1 MEEVYEIHAL
11 RYGSNQNRTRQENFL
26 ETVDDHDSAMPL
38 DYFVWLIR
46 NENRAVVVD
55 TGFDH
60 IEAKKRGRTISAL
73 PSERLAQLGI
83 DSKRVEDVIITHL
96 YYDHAGTIKDFPNAR
111 FHLQET
117 EMQFATGPWMLED
130 AERFAYSADHV
141 AELIHCLFAKR
152 IWFHQQDGEV
162 APGITVH
169 RMSGHTM
176 GMQSVRV
183 PTRRGWVLL
192 ASDASHYYEH
202 WVKRIPFSICWSQE
216 ALLSSY
222 SQFEKL
228 AESEDHVI
236 PGHDPLV
243 RQLYPPSLTEAGD
256 ELVRLDLE
264 PKQSLRDLFS

>member
-38 DYFVWLIR
+38 DYFIWLIR

-96 YYDHAGTIKDFPNAR
+96 HYDHAGTLKDFPNAR

-130 AERFAYSADHV
+130 AERFAYSTDHV

-152 IWFHQQDGEV
+152 VRFHQQDGEV

-169 RMSGHTM
+169 RMSGHTKGDAVGEGAYEARM
-176 GMQSVRV
+176 GFARF
-183 PTRRGWVLL
+183 RR
-192 ASDASHYYEH
+192 
-202 WVKRIPFSICWSQE
+202 I
-216 ALLSSY
+216 ALLRALGQTNSLFHLLVPGSPA
-222 SQFEKL
+222 FKL
-228 AESEDHVI
+228 
-236 PGHDPLV
+236 
-243 RQLYPPSLTEAGD
+243 
-256 ELVRLDLE
+256 
-264 PKQSLRDLFS
+264 

>member
-1 MEEVYEIHAL
+1 
-11 RYGSNQNRTRQENFL
+11 
-26 ETVDDHDSAMPL
+26 MPL

-60 IEAKKRGRTISAL
+60 IEAKKRGRTIMAL

-96 YYDHAGTIKDFPNAR
+96 HYDHAGTLKDFPNAR

-152 IWFHQQDGEV
+152 VRFHQHCREF
-162 APGITVH
+162 
-169 RMSGHTM
+169 R
-176 GMQSVRV
+176 
-183 PTRRGWVLL
+183 LL
-192 ASDASHYYEH
+192 H
-202 WVKRIPFSICWSQE
+202 K
-216 ALLSSY
+216 
-222 SQFEKL
+222 
-228 AESEDHVI
+228 
-236 PGHDPLV
+236 
-243 RQLYPPSLTEAGD
+243 
-256 ELVRLDLE
+256 
-264 PKQSLRDLFS
+264 

>member
-1 MEEVYEIHAL
+1 M
-11 RYGSNQNRTRQENFL
+11 
-26 ETVDDHDSAMPL
+26 
-38 DYFVWLIR
+38 
-46 NENRAVVVD
+46 
-55 TGFDH
+55 
-60 IEAKKRGRTISAL
+60 
-73 PSERLAQLGI
+73 
-83 DSKRVEDVIITHL
+83 IITHL
-96 YYDHAGTIKDFPNAR
+96 HYDHAGTLKDFPNAH

-130 AERFAYSADHV
+130 AERFAYSADHA

-152 IWFHQQDGEV
+152 VRVHQQDGEV

-183 PTRRGWVLL
+183 RTRRGWVLL

-222 SQFEKL
+222 RQFEKL

-243 RQLYPPSLTEAGD
+243 RQLYPQSLREAGD

-264 PKQSLRDLFS
+264 PKQSLRNLFS